1 MGINSCF
8 ALVSIGLDSLI
19 AALGPIK
26 NGSQPPN
33 YVVNPTG
40 PKHRQRFLCEVRVE
54 GLEYTGVGNSTNK
67 KDAQTNAAK
76 DFLQFLVRE
85 GRLQPSDVPREFPI
99 GGGGTPAGGGPLF
112 GPRWNA
118 PREAPQQHASPY
130 RGGMGEAYAER
141 MLQQNR
147 QNLEDAEDLDVNA
160 EIHGNWTIENAKSK
174 LHQYIQMNRIM
185 ADYNY
190 RNIGPP
196 HNMSFIAE
204 LTIYIRKLNRNLT
217 AREHGSNKQTAS
229 KSCALSMVRQ
239 LFHLGEIEAF
249 SGTLKKKEITAMK
262 EFQLKLAPD
271 VFDEVN
277 HVVEK
282 LGLKPNGPIKPPIPD
297 NKFVIK
303 EKRRAEVPQCSGQPD
318 GVVGWSPPM
327 ANWNP
332 WLQQNLD
339 EHRFATMTLEQIS
352 KEMLELY
359 NNQLDNPAL
368 RQMIQKR
375 EQLPVHQAYDALLDA
390 IHANS
395 VTIVRGNTGCGKT
408 TQVPQYILD
417 SFVNVDDGAQCNIV
431 VTQPRRISAISVA
444 ERIAEE
450 RCEPLGESVG
460 YSVRFES
467 LLPRPYASIL
477 FCTVGVLLRKLEGG
491 LRGISHVI
499 IDEIHER
506 DINTDFLMV
515 VIRDMVK
522 KHPQLRVILMS
533 ATIDITLFQEYFG
546 NNVPVVEVQGRAF
559 PVHQLFLED
568 TIDLLKWQPPIDA
581 RKKRKGKSG
590 GGGDDDDDDLPGDE
604 LDENL
609 NQVADSSFG
618 PEVASTMAALDE
630 RQISFELIADILRY
644 CKQQQADSA
653 VLVFLPGWNMIFALL
668 KHLEADPQFGR
679 KEDFSILPLHSQIPK
694 EDQGRVFRPVPSGCM
709 KVILS
714 TNIAETSITINDV
727 AFVIDTCKV
736 KMKMFT
742 AHNNMTNYATVF
754 ASKTNLEQRKGRA
767 GRVQEGMCFHLIS
780 RERYKRLDQY
790 STPEIFRT
798 PLHELALSIK
808 LLKLGDITPFLNKA
822 MEQPPID
829 AVVEAEVTLRNMGA
843 LNADSQLTKLG
854 EILARMPIEPQ
865 LGRMIVMSVICHCA
879 DPLLT
884 ISANSST
891 FPEPF
896 ETPFIGR
903 LQYLHRKFS
912 GGQYS
917 DHVTLLNVYQQWEQ
931 ARLRGGEQQEQAFCD
946 QWSVSLPTMRVT
958 HDAKQQL
965 RQILI
970 NAGFPEEE
978 FERPMY
984 NFKGEDKMLEVAVG
998 LLIAG
1003 HYPNICYHQEKRKV
1017 RTRAVSCKQMTMVTP
1032 LQILLF
1038 GAQEVVAT
1046 NIDTVVVDNWIA
1058 FKMDP
1063 TLAAAIVSLQEP
1075 LNNLLHRV
1083 VEDPELLS
1091 QLPEADVALVNVVQ
1105 RLCHFSSSGLD
1116 TPVGGVGFLAQ
1127 NDVGEGPPVKR
1138 ARHTS
1143 TNIGRSGFG
1152 HSGGAREPDG
1162 YGSMYGN
1169 NHMGGGFQ
1177 SVKFKRGFR
1186 GRSFQDY
1193 AGKNGGF
1200 QGSSGFTT
1208 RSNIGGFR
1216 DNSGGGF
1223 IGGCHVGGSTGGNP
1237 GSYSFG
1243 RLRADSMYGFPPS
1256 GKN

>member
-1 MGINSCF
+1 MF
-8 ALVSIGLDSLI
+8 SILGGSNASL
-19 AALGPIK
+19 
-26 NGSQPPN
+26 
-33 YVVNPTG
+33 
-40 PKHRQRFLCEVRVE
+40 F
-54 GLEYTGVGNSTNK
+54 
-67 KDAQTNAAK
+67 
-76 DFLQFLVRE
+76 
-85 GRLQPSDVPREFPI
+85 
-99 GGGGTPAGGGPLF
+99 GGGQQAT
-112 GPRWNA
+112 PRWNA
-118 PREAPQQHASPY
+118 PREAPKHSAGPY
-130 RGGMGEAYAER
+130 RGGMGEAYVER
-141 MLQQNR
+141 MLQQNKK
-147 QNLEDAEDLDVNA
+147 NLEDAEDLDVNA

-174 LHQYIQMNRIM
+174 LHQYMQMNRIT

-190 RNIGPP
+190 RNIGPA

-204 LTIYIRKLNRNLT
+204 LTIFIRRLNRSLT
-217 AREHGSNKQTAS
+217 AREQGSNKQTAS

-239 LFHLGEIEAF
+239 LYHLGEIEPF

-262 EFQLKLAPD
+262 EFEFNIDPEL
-271 VFDEVN
+271 VCEVN
-277 HVVEK
+277 QVVK
-282 LGLKPNGPIKPPIPD
+282 MLDLPLNVPDKPPVS
-297 NKFVIK
+297 NKPFTI
-303 EKRRAEVPQCSGQPD
+303 RAKQVTEVPKCRGQPE

-327 ANWNP
+327 VNWNP

-339 EHRFATMTLEQIS
+339 EHRFATMTMEQIS
-352 KEMLELY
+352 KEMLEVY
-359 NNQLDNPAL
+359 NNQLDNPEL

-375 EQLPVHQAYDALLDA
+375 EQLPVYQFYDALLDA
-390 IHANS
+390 IHANP

-417 SFVNVDDGAQCNIV
+417 SFVNVEDGAQCNIV

-450 RCEPLGESVG
+450 RCEQLGESVG

-491 LRGISHVI
+491 LRGVSHVI

-515 VIRDMVK
+515 VIRDMVR

-568 TIDLLKWQPPIDA
+568 TIDLLKWKLPADA
-581 RKKRKGKSG
+581 RKKRKNKSGSG
-590 GGGDDDDDDLPGDE
+590 GGGDDDDDDFPGDE
-604 LDENL
+604 PDENL
-609 NQVADSSFG
+609 NKVADPSFG
-618 PEVASTMAALDE
+618 PQVAAAMSMIDE

-644 CKQQQADSA
+644 CKQQQADAA

-668 KHLEADPQFGR
+668 KHLEADPVFGN
-679 KEDFSILPLHSQIPK
+679 KDNFTILPLHSQIPK
-694 EDQGRVFRPVPSGCM
+694 EDQGRVFRPALPGCM

-780 RERYKRLDQY
+780 RERFKRLDQY

-808 LLKLGDITPFLNKA
+808 LLKLGEITPFLNKA

-829 AVVEAEVTLRNMGA
+829 AVVEAEVTLRNLGA
-843 LNADSQLTKLG
+843 LSADGSLTKLG

-865 LGRMIVMSVICHCA
+865 LGRMIVLSVICGCA
-879 DPLLT
+879 DSLLT

-896 ETPFIGR
+896 ETPFRGR

-912 GGQYS
+912 GGAYS
-917 DHVTLLNVYQQWEQ
+917 DHLTMLNVYQQWEQ
-931 ARLRGGEQQEQAFCD
+931 ARLRGGETQEQNFCD
-946 QWSVSLPTMRVT
+946 QWSVSLPTMRIT

-965 RQILI
+965 CQILV
-970 NAGFPEEE
+970 NAGFPEED
-978 FERPMY
+978 FQCPIY
-984 NFKGEDKMLEVAVG
+984 NFKGEDKVLEVAVG

-1017 RTRAVSCKQMTMVTP
+1017 LTTEGKCALVHKTSVC
-1032 LQILLF
+1032 
-1038 GAQEVVAT
+1038 
-1046 NIDTVVVDNWIA
+1046 N
-1058 FKMDP
+1058 
-1063 TLAAAIVSLQEP
+1063 SLQ
-1075 LNNLLHRV
+1075 
-1083 VEDPELLS
+1083 
-1091 QLPEADVALVNVVQ
+1091 Q
-1105 RLCHFSSSGLD
+1105 
-1116 TPVGGVGFLAQ
+1116 
-1127 NDVGEGPPVKR
+1127 K
-1138 ARHTS
+1138 
-1143 TNIGRSGFG
+1143 SGFPSPYFIFG
-1152 HSGGAREPDG
+1152 EKASVTKLCIVAHRSMALFEKSVVNGA
-1162 YGSMYGN
+1162 
-1169 NHMGGGFQ
+1169 
-1177 SVKFKRGFR
+1177 K
-1186 GRSFQDY
+1186 
-1193 AGKNGGF
+1193 
-1200 QGSSGFTT
+1200 
-1208 RSNIGGFR
+1208 
-1216 DNSGGGF
+1216 
-1223 IGGCHVGGSTGGNP
+1223 
-1237 GSYSFG
+1237 
-1243 RLRADSMYGFPPS
+1243 DSQQHYYIILS
-1256 GKN
+1256 HKLL